1 MKNATKM
8 DITEQQYES
17 ALRRIEELLPLIS
30 DNTPSTDDNAVE
42 LIEVSE
48 IVREYEQKH
57 FPIGQS

>member
-1 MKNATKM
+1 M

-17 ALRRIEELLPLIS
+17 ALRRIEVLLPLIS
-30 DNTPSTDDNAVE
+30 DNTPSTDANAVE

-48 IVREYEQKH
+48 IVREYEQKY

>member
-1 MKNATKM
+1 M

-17 ALRRIEELLPLIS
+17 ALRRIKELLPLIS
-30 DNTPSTDDNAVE
+30 DNTPSTDANAVE